1 MTAGHPGALQAPFDF
16 ARAPLLVI
24 WETTRS
30 CALACDHCRANAD
43 TTQHPNELTTAEG
56 KGLLDQVKAM
66 GTPIVVLSGG
76 DPLNREDLEDLIRHG
91 KSIGLRMGTIPA
103 ATPALTRERLASLK
117 EAGVDQI
124 AFSLDGA
131 TAASH
136 DAFRRTPGAFD
147 IVLRAAREARELDVP
162 IQINSCFGAWN
173 WHEFDAVAALV
184 STLDIAFW
192 EVFFLIPVGR
202 GAKLGGLTPAQF
214 EEGFAKLRKMTQE
227 KPFVVKLTEG
237 QHFRRFA
244 LQQEAS
250 SGAGAAARVEHA
262 VARQAS
268 LRAGL
273 RLPKRAV
280 NAADGFMFVDHQ
292 GDICPSGFLPV
303 RRGNVRTD
311 GLADV
316 YRNDELFNGLRDHSK
331 LKGKC
336 GVCEYRE
343 VCGGSR
349 ARAWATTGDAWATD
363 DSCAYEPGRNVAKES
378 VGRAE
383 DTCR

>member
-1 MTAGHPGALQAPFDF
+1 MTNPHPSPGALPAPFDF
-16 ARAPLLVI
+16 SQAPLLVI
-24 WETTRS
+24 WESTRS
-30 CALACDHCRANAD
+30 CALACDHCRADAD
-43 TTQHPNELTTAEG
+43 TTVHPNELTTQEG
-56 KGLLDQVKAM
+56 KNLLDQVKAM

-76 DPLNREDLEDLIRHG
+76 DPLNRKDLEELIRHG
-91 KSIGLRMGTIPA
+91 KGLGLRMGTIPA
-103 ATPALTRERLASLK
+103 ATPGLTRERLASLK
-117 EAGVDQI
+117 VAGVDQV

-136 DAFRRTPGAFD
+136 DGFRRTPGAFE
-147 IVLRAAREARELDVP
+147 IVLRAAREAREMGIP

-184 STLDIAFW
+184 DTLDIAFW

-244 LQQEAS
+244 LQQEGS

-280 NAADGFMFVDHQ
+280 NAGDGFMFVDHL

-303 RRGNVRTD
+303 RRGSVRTD

-316 YRNDELFNGLRDHSK
+316 YRHDSLFRGLRDHTL

-363 DSCAYEPGRNVAKES
+363 ESCAYEP
-378 VGRAE
+378 
-383 DTCR
+383 

>member
-1 MTAGHPGALQAPFDF
+1 MTNLTRTDDIRPAPFDF
-16 ARAPLLVI
+16 SRAPLLVI

-43 TTQHPNELTTAEG
+43 TTQHPNELSTEEG
-56 KGLLDQVKAM
+56 K
-66 GTPIVVLSGG
+66 
-76 DPLNREDLEDLIRHG
+76 DLEELIRHG
-91 KSIGLRMGTIPA
+91 KKAGLRMGTIPA
-103 ATPALTRERLASLK
+103 ATPQLTRERLASLK
-117 EAGVDQI
+117 AAGVDQI

-147 IVLRAAREARELDVP
+147 IVLRAAHEARALGLP

-173 WHEFDAVAALV
+173 WREFDALAELV
-184 STLDIAFW
+184 STLDISFW

-227 KPFVVKLTEG
+227 KTFVVKLTEG

-244 LQQEAS
+244 LQQEAA
-250 SGAGAAARVEHA
+250 SGAGVAGVAARVEHT

-280 NAADGFMFVDHQ
+280 NAGDGFLFVDHL

-303 RRGNVRTD
+303 RRGNVREN
-311 GLADV
+311 GLAET
-316 YRNDELFNGLRDHSK
+316 YRHDSLFRKLRDHS
-331 LKGKC
+331 LLTGKC
-336 GVCEYRE
+336 GRCEYRE
-343 VCGGSR
+343 ACGGSR
-349 ARAWATTGDAWATD
+349 ARSWAVTGNAWASDE
-363 DSCAYEPGRNVAKES
+363 SCAYEPQGTSFAPSSSTGNL
-378 VGRAE
+378 
-383 DTCR
+383 

>member
-1 MTAGHPGALQAPFDF
+1 VSEALPHPAPAPFDF
-16 ARAPLLVI
+16 SQAPLLVI
-24 WETTRS
+24 WESTRS
-30 CALACDHCRANAD
+30 CALACDHCRADAD
-43 TTQHPNELTTAEG
+43 ITTHPNELTTEEG
-56 KGLLDQVKAM
+56 KNLINQVKAM
-66 GTPIVVLSGG
+66 GTPIMILSGG
-76 DPLNREDLEDLIRHG
+76 DPLNRKDLEELIRYG
-91 KSIGLRMGTIPA
+91 KSAGLRMGTIPA
-103 ATPALTRERLASLK
+103 ATPNLTRERLASLK

-136 DAFRRTPGAFD
+136 DSFRRTPGAFE
-147 IVLRAAREARELDVP
+147 IVLRAAREARALGIP

-173 WHEFDAVAALV
+173 WNEFGALAELV
-184 STLDIAFW
+184 STMDIAFW

-214 EEGFAKLRKMTQE
+214 EEGFAKLRRMTQE

-237 QHFRRFA
+237 QHFRRFV
-244 LQQEAS
+244 LQAEA
-250 SGAGAAARVEHA
+250 GAGSAAAARVEHA
-262 VARQAS
+262 VARPAS

-280 NAADGFMFVDHQ
+280 NAGDGFMFIDHL

-303 RRGNVRTD
+303 RRGNIRED
-311 GLADV
+311 SLAEV
-316 YRNDELFNGLRDHSK
+316 YRHDELFRGLRDHSK

-349 ARAWATTGDAWATD
+349 ARSWAVTGDAWASD
-363 DSCAYEPGRNVAKES
+363 ESCAYEPA
-378 VGRAE
+378 RAAS
-383 DTCR
+383 

>member
-1 MTAGHPGALQAPFDF
+1 MAEALQHPASLPAPFDF
-16 ARAPLLVI
+16 SQAPLLVI

-30 CALACDHCRANAD
+30 CALACDHCRADAD
-43 TTQHPNELTTAEG
+43 TTVHPNELSTEEG
-56 KGLLDQVKAM
+56 KNLIDQVKAM
-66 GTPIVVLSGG
+66 GTPIMILSGG
-76 DPLNREDLEDLIRHG
+76 DPLNRRDLEELIRHG
-91 KSIGLRMGTIPA
+91 KSAGLRMGTIPA
-103 ATPALTRERLASLK
+103 ATPNLTRERLASLK

-136 DAFRRTPGAFD
+136 DAFRRAPGAFD
-147 IVLRAAREARELDVP
+147 IVLRAAREARALGIP
-162 IQINSCFGAWN
+162 IQVNSCFGAWN
-173 WHEFDAVAALV
+173 WHEFDALAALV

-192 EVFFLIPVGR
+192 EVFFLILVGR

-244 LQQEAS
+244 LQQEA
-250 SGAGAAARVEHA
+250 GAGARVEHV
-262 VARQAS
+262 VARPAS

-280 NAADGFMFVDHQ
+280 NAADGFMFVDHL

-303 RRGNVRTD
+303 RRGNVRAD
-311 GLADV
+311 GLAKI
-316 YRNDELFNGLRDHSK
+316 YRYDDFFRGLRDHSR

-336 GVCEYRE
+336 GGCEYRE
-343 VCGGSR
+343 ICGGSR
-349 ARAWATTGDAWATD
+349 ARAWATTGDAWASD
-363 DSCAYEPGRNVAKES
+363 ASCAYEPGLAARKI
-378 VGRAE
+378 
-383 DTCR
+383 

>member
-1 MTAGHPGALQAPFDF
+1 MAHPATIPAAAPAPFDF
-16 ARAPLLVI
+16 AKAPLLVI

-30 CALACDHCRANAD
+30 CALACDHCRADAD
-43 TTQHPNELTTAEG
+43 TATHPGELSTLEG
-56 KGLLDQVKAM
+56 KGLIDQVKAM
-66 GTPIVVLSGG
+66 GTPILILSGG
-76 DPLNREDLEDLIRHG
+76 DPLNRPDLEELIRYG
-91 KSIGLRMGTIPA
+91 KAVGLRMGTIPA
-103 ATPALTRERLASLK
+103 ATPNLTRERLISLRD
-117 EAGVDQI
+117 AGVDQI

-136 DAFRRTPGAFD
+136 DSFRRTPGAFET
-147 IVLRAAREARELDVP
+147 VLRAARWARELGIP

-184 STLDIAFW
+184 DTLDIAFW

-214 EEGFAKLRKMTQE
+214 EEGFAKLRKLTQE
-227 KPFVVKLTEG
+227 KPYVVKLTEG

-244 LQQEAS
+244 LQQEA
-250 SGAGAAARVEHA
+250 GAGAAARVEHA

-280 NAADGFMFVDHQ
+280 NAGDGFMFVDHL

-311 GLADV
+311 GLAEV
-316 YRNDELFNGLRDHSK
+316 YRHDSLFRGLRDHAL

-363 DSCAYEPGRNVAKES
+363 DSCAYEPARVAP
-378 VGRAE
+378 
-383 DTCR
+383 

>member
-1 MTAGHPGALQAPFDF
+1 M
-16 ARAPLLVI
+16 I
-24 WETTRS
+24 
-30 CALACDHCRANAD
+30 
-43 TTQHPNELTTAEG
+43 
-56 KGLLDQVKAM
+56 
-66 GTPIVVLSGG
+66 LSGG
-76 DPLNREDLEDLIRHG
+76 DPLNRKDLEELIRHG
-91 KSIGLRMGTIPA
+91 KSVGLRMGTIPA
-103 ATPALTRERLASLK
+103 ATANLTRERLASLR

-136 DAFRRTPGAFD
+136 DTFRRTPGAFD
-147 IVLRAAREARELDVP
+147 TVLRAARQAREMGIP

-214 EEGFAKLRKMTQE
+214 EEGFAKLRTMTQE

-237 QHFRRFA
+237 QHFRRYA
-244 LQQEAS
+244 LQQEAAG
-250 SGAGAAARVEHA
+250 GAGIAARVEHT

-280 NAADGFMFVDHQ
+280 NAADGFMFVDHL

-303 RRGNVRTD
+303 RRGNIREN
-311 GLADV
+311 GLAEI
-316 YRNDELFNGLRDHSK
+316 YRHDEFFRGLRDHSK

-349 ARAWATTGDAWATD
+349 ARSWAVTGDAWASD
-363 DSCAYEPGRNVAKES
+363 ESCAYGTMVALS
-378 VGRAE
+378 SNTGNL
-383 DTCR
+383 

>member
-1 MTAGHPGALQAPFDF
+1 MTTSPQHPAALPAPFDF
-16 ARAPLLVI
+16 SQAPLLVI
-24 WETTRS
+24 WESTRS
-30 CALACDHCRANAD
+30 CALACDHCRADAD

-56 KGLLDQVKAM
+56 KNLIDQVKAM
-66 GTPIVVLSGG
+66 GTPIMILSGG
-76 DPLNREDLEDLIRHG
+76 DPLNRKDLEELIRYG
-91 KSIGLRMGTIPA
+91 KSVGLRMGTIPA
-103 ATPALTRERLASLK
+103 ATPNLTRERLASLK

-136 DAFRRTPGAFD
+136 DAFRRTPGTFD
-147 IVLRAAREARELDVP
+147 TVLRAARQARELGIP

-173 WHEFDAVAALV
+173 WREFDALAALV

-214 EEGFAKLRKMTQE
+214 EEGFAKLRRMTRE

-237 QHFRRFA
+237 QHFRRFV
-244 LQQEAS
+244 LQQEAAGG
-250 SGAGAAARVEHA
+250 SGVAGRVEHA

-280 NAADGFMFVDHQ
+280 NAADGFMFVDHL

-303 RRGNVRTD
+303 RRGNIRED
-311 GLADV
+311 GLADI
-316 YRNDELFNGLRDHSK
+316 YRYDELFRGLRDHSR

-349 ARAWATTGDAWATD
+349 ARSWAVTGDAWASD
-363 DSCAYEPGRNVAKES
+363 ESCAYEPQGLSLASSSSTGNL
-378 VGRAE
+378 
-383 DTCR
+383 